1 MVDSPSGAGEQER
14 GRWVEPLFELGALH
28 FSGGSTP
35 LPSLLSLFHT
45 APPNPGITSLHSGID
60 VRRAH
65 VTARGVGL
73 GSRGG
78 AEG

>member
-1 MVDSPSGAGEQER
+1 MVDSPSAAGEQER

-35 LPSLLSLFHT
+35 LPSLLSLSHSS
-45 APPNPGITSLHSGID
+45 PPPGITTLHSGID

-65 VTARGVGL
+65 VSARGVGL

-78 AEG
+78 SEG

>member
-35 LPSLLSLFHT
+35 LPSLLSLSHT
-45 APPNPGITSLHSGID
+45 SPPTTGITTLHSGID

-65 VTARGVGL
+65 VSVRGVGL
-73 GSRGG
+73 GSRGC